1 MFLNCYFWYQTSYL
15 ACAAFLVKT
24 AVFPWFLS
32 KTHTV
37 TNISHIACVNMNSNC
52 VIGGPH
58 ISGLHIRTKSDQSH
72 LWPYYP
78 RWARCAAASCVGLPD
93 VATTDRCCCQ
103 KSELFLQQTRKQLL
117 SSLSSLPLLSIFLPT
132 KDAVCE
138 TARERDRAPELLLQI
153 DRAAD
158 GVSCSCWRKGTW
170 ASVRPGIHDSSS
182 TIYLFKHFRLS
193 WWLM

>member
-1 MFLNCYFWYQTSYL
+1 MFLSSYFWYKTSYL

-72 LWPYYP
+72 LWSYYP
-78 RWARCAAASCVGLPD
+78 RGACCAQSETWLINPFPVPQLQNREKAMWEDERVSVHFLVTHLPSEVGCMDSLVGLTNMQSDSKKRP
-93 VATTDRCCCQ
+93 
-103 KSELFLQQTRKQLL
+103 L
-117 SSLSSLPLLSIFLPT
+117 LPLG
-132 KDAVCE
+132 CMHG
-138 TARERDRAPELLLQI
+138 RRMELTHVI
-153 DRAAD
+153 
-158 GVSCSCWRKGTW
+158 
-170 ASVRPGIHDSSS
+170 
-182 TIYLFKHFRLS
+182 
-193 WWLM
+193 